1 MVVVLA
7 VGWEGVEGLLAF
19 RSQENLLVG
28 LEVPEVGRFAATAA
42 AGMVVVVMRVPGGG
56 RVRVWVGMAI
66 VSSVS
71 CCSSS
76 SSSSSSV
83 WSVWSFVGDGGA
95 TPTATGAEDPLNQS
109 MKILVPRSFAW
120 PACASASEVA
130 VVAALREGMK
140 LARDFVGEWN
150 DVLEVCCSDDVALVT
165 SGLQFSKNVSVKDLW
180 WLRVAEL

>member
-1 MVVVLA
+1 M

-28 LEVPEVGRFAATAA
+28 LGAPEVVGRFVATAA
-42 AGMVVVVMRVPGGG
+42 AGTVVVVMRAPGGG
-56 RVRVWVGMAI
+56 RVRVWVGMAV
-66 VSSVS
+66 VSSIPSS

-83 WSVWSFVGDGGA
+83 WSAWSFVGDGGA

-109 MKILVPRSFAW
+109 PKILVPRSFTW

-180 WLRVAEL
+180 WPRVAEL

>member
-1 MVVVLA
+1 M

-28 LEVPEVGRFAATAA
+28 LEVPEVVGRFAATAA
-42 AGMVVVVMRVPGGG
+42 AGTVVVVMRVPGGG
-56 RVRVWVGMAI
+56 RVRVWVGMVM
-66 VSSVS
+66 VSSVSS

-76 SSSSSSV
+76 LSSSSSV
-83 WSVWSFVGDGGA
+83 WSAWSFVGDGGA

-109 MKILVPRSFAW
+109 LKILVPRSFAW

-130 VVAALREGMK
+130 VVAVLREGMK

-180 WLRVAEL
+180 WPRVAEL